1 MRSAIHICVGDRTA
15 EDAVNDWLQEGGAT
29 VVDLGD
35 AYAATTYLIRH
46 RDQPPCICAVGAH
59 WLRTDEM
66 VLLTYIRRTWPRTPL
81 VVYGL
86 PPGERLPDDA
96 GHAIVCRSPAE
107 LQSLLSEPLES
118 LLGSAGSR
126 DEEQE
131 DDEDEPTLM
140 RSGNGRAPREAPA
153 ARDSARPQGEARS
166 TAQGAAA
173 TPREALEALVADE
186 PRDSAGVYAARPVSV
201 ATSASPSPRE
211 WVSASAAQREIDDP
225 ILTREE
231 LAALLGEDE

>member
-15 EDAVNDWLQEGGAT
+15 EDAVNDWLQAGGAT
-29 VVDLGD
+29 VVELGD
-35 AYAATTYLIRH
+35 AYAATAWLIRH
-46 RDQPPCICAVGAH
+46 RDQPPGICVVGAH
-59 WLRTDEM
+59 WLRSDEL

-107 LQSLLSEPLES
+107 LQALLSEPLDS
-118 LLGSAGSR
+118 LLTTAGSR
-126 DEEQE
+126 DEEQD
-131 DDEDEPTLM
+131 DDEDEPSLL
-140 RSGNGRAPREAPA
+140 RSGNGRAREAPA
-153 ARDSARPQGEARS
+153 ARDSARPQGETRS
-166 TAQGAAA
+166 TAKGAAA

-186 PRDSAGVYAARPVSV
+186 PRDGAGVYAARPVSV
-201 ATSASPSPRE
+201 ATSASPPPRE
-211 WVSASAAQREIDDP
+211 LVSASAAQREIDDP